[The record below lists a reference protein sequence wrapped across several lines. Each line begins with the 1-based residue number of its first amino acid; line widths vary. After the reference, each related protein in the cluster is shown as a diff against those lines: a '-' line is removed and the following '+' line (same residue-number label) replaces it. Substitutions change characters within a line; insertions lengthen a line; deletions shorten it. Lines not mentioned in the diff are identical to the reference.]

1 MPGSNLKDKSD
12 EEIFYQDFKKF
23 SVGKA
28 LIGVGQI
35 TSLND
40 IELDTLKAKML
51 GYMEKAKESN
61 SLDMVFFMLTNILME
76 STNLICHGQG
86 AVQLAA
92 KAFHLDMEEATQ
104 QQEPRILNVKG
115 YDGPLSIEWEDSG
128 MDRIFGGT
136 EACAFTKKINF
147 SPSDIAFDDALK
159 TK

>member
-1 MPGSNLKDKSD
+1 M
-12 EEIFYQDFKKF
+12 
-23 SVGKA
+23 
-28 LIGVGQI
+28 GQI

-104 QQEPRILNVKG
+104 QQEPR
-115 YDGPLSIEWEDSG
+115 
-128 MDRIFGGT
+128 
-136 EACAFTKKINF
+136 
-147 SPSDIAFDDALK
+147 SD
-159 TK
+159 